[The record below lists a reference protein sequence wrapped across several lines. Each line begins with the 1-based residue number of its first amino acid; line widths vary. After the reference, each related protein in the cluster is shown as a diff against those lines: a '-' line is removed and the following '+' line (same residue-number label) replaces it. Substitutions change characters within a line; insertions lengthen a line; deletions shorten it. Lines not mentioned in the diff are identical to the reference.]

1 MPGAV
6 ASCDIQAVTLQRQLI
21 QPALVAGLL
30 VGSLALGACRH
41 QVEVVAPKEPIRIE
55 LAIRIDQEVRVRL
68 DDDVEALIENNPD
81 LF

>member
-1 MPGAV
+1 MKPV
-6 ASCDIQAVTLQRQLI
+6 V
-21 QPALVAGLL
+21 VAGLL
-30 VGSLALGACRH
+30 AACLAFPGCRH

>member
-1 MPGAV
+1 MKHALIGMMAV
-6 ASCDIQAVTLQRQLI
+6 S
-21 QPALVAGLL
+21 GL
-30 VGSLALGACRH
+30 SLGACKH

-68 DDDVEALIENNPD
+68 DKDVEALIENNPD